1 MASRWIELLALVY
14 ELDPAMIERWLEEG
28 RAAARLIAPR
38 LPAEGLAL
46 CGEGS
51 LRRLSQR
58 SRSPR
63 IRQFA
68 GKWVSRLE
76 A

>member
-1 MASRWIELLALVY
+1 MPAMIY

-28 RAAARLIAPR
+28 SDAARLITAR

-51 LRRLSQR
+51 LRRLHQR

-63 IRQFA
+63 VRQFA
-68 GKWVSRLE
+68 SKWITRLDS
-76 A
+76 